1 LPRAKASGKRSDD
14 LLAGPPVAGRCNLQT
29 RKRRVTQLDISEAWK
44 SATRLVA
51 THRDMLVAIAG
62 VFILLPNLAFAFFFP
77 EPQVAPNLPPRE
89 QIAVLGEAYSNAMPL
104 LLPISLIQMAGLLIV
119 IIVMTDRSRPTVAT
133 AIRQGALAT
142 LPYFGAQIL
151 VGMLLATIF
160 VVMATLAGAIGSTA
174 VASAMVMLVFAL
186 AATVGL
192 RMALVAPVLACEL
205 ERNPVSAMRRSWQLT
220 QGSAL
225 RLASF
230 LLLALMLF
238 MLIYGLIML
247 FIGVVLSLTTSGDV
261 QRLAAAIVSSTMT
274 AAAMVYAG
282 AILAAVHRQLAG
294 PPASEMTS
302 TFD

>member
-1 LPRAKASGKRSDD
+1 
-14 LLAGPPVAGRCNLQT
+14 
-29 RKRRVTQLDISEAWK
+29 
-44 SATRLVA
+44 
-51 THRDMLVAIAG
+51 
-62 VFILLPNLAFAFFFP
+62 
-77 EPQVAPNLPPRE
+77 
-89 QIAVLGEAYSNAMPL
+89 
-104 LLPISLIQMAGLLIV
+104 
-119 IIVMTDRSRPTVAT
+119 
-133 AIRQGALAT
+133 
-142 LPYFGAQIL
+142 
-151 VGMLLATIF
+151 
-160 VVMATLAGAIGSTA
+160 
-174 VASAMVMLVFAL
+174 
-186 AATVGL
+186 
-192 RMALVAPVLACEL
+192 VLACEL

>member
-1 LPRAKASGKRSDD
+1 
-14 LLAGPPVAGRCNLQT
+14 
-29 RKRRVTQLDISEAWK
+29 
-44 SATRLVA
+44 
-51 THRDMLVAIAG
+51 
-62 VFILLPNLAFAFFFP
+62 
-77 EPQVAPNLPPRE
+77 
-89 QIAVLGEAYSNAMPL
+89 MPL

-186 AATVGL
+186 SATVGL
-192 RMALVAPVLACEL
+192 RMALVAPVLACEH
-205 ERNPVSAMRRSWQLT
+205 ERNPVSAT

>member
-1 LPRAKASGKRSDD
+1 
-14 LLAGPPVAGRCNLQT
+14 
-29 RKRRVTQLDISEAWK
+29 
-44 SATRLVA
+44 
-51 THRDMLVAIAG
+51 
-62 VFILLPNLAFAFFFP
+62 
-77 EPQVAPNLPPRE
+77 
-89 QIAVLGEAYSNAMPL
+89 
-104 LLPISLIQMAGLLIV
+104 
-119 IIVMTDRSRPTVAT
+119 
-133 AIRQGALAT
+133 
-142 LPYFGAQIL
+142 